1 MANHANFWKSLLFA
15 LVLFSFVGL
24 QTASVVVDHHHEH
37 SGSDTHCCPACHAGH
52 LPVLQTAPEVHI
64 APLAIV
70 EWHGPQALQLLQSAS
85 LPALSFSRA
94 PPVQA

>member
-1 MANHANFWKSLLFA
+1 MANRANLWSSVLVA
-15 LVLFSFVGL
+15 LVLISFVGL

-37 SGSDTHCCPACHAGH
+37 SGSDTHCCPVCHAGH

-70 EWHGPQALQLLQSAS
+70 EWHGPQTPQLLQSAC
-85 LPALSFSRA
+85 LPALNSSRA